1 MISLCVDE
9 EVDDEEEKEEEEKKP
24 VLSLSL
30 SPLDR
35 GRNNKK
41 LSKSVSHL
49 VF

>member
-1 MISLCVDE
+1 MM
-9 EVDDEEEKEEEEKKP
+9 KRRRRRKKKKP

-49 VF
+49 EFSSL

>member
-1 MISLCVDE
+1 LCVDE
-9 EVDDEEEKEEEEKKP
+9 EVDDEEEKEEEEKKT
-24 VLSLSL
+24 SSL

-49 VF
+49 EFSSL